1 MEQIYFKRYAKEH
14 FAKIMLQPSGKAQS
28 ERSHKE
34 ESEISNYLR
43 AGLCPRNAFDTAPH
57 DTSLFLLYFQED
69 ALTQHL
75 SFCPASHQ
83 AIAKNRQVP
92 IRPRKGSSKIVV
104 ATRRATAP
112 FNDGHLKG
120 HSLHKQRALHNL
132 QTNALQSLCNSDKK
146 Q

>member
-1 MEQIYFKRYAKEH
+1 VEQIYFKRYAKEY

-43 AGLCPRNAFDTAPH
+43 AGLCPRNDFDTTPH

-75 SFCPASHQ
+75 SFCPASHKKTQ
-83 AIAKNRQVP
+83 KTAMFLSVPAK
-92 IRPRKGSSKIVV
+92 
-104 ATRRATAP
+104 
-112 FNDGHLKG
+112 
-120 HSLHKQRALHNL
+120 
-132 QTNALQSLCNSDKK
+132 ALQKSSS
-146 Q
+146 QPGVPQPHSMTVT